1 MKNNLKEYKNNAD
14 FIAEIVETKELN
26 NEIRMTDDKQYL
38 VTLQNTHEDVKAG
51 RDILCGEGDVERC
64 VQALKGSKNN
74 WVKHMQWKKLH
85 KTDYKY
91 FYAEKKIDDVDLA
104 KIQRVKEKFFNNTGK
119 NVVFIVR
126 DNGRVI
132 IAFQN
137 KVVYEEFLLVSMH
150 GKPQGENWTQ
160 YGAEKIFSWSNKI
173 DNYNV
178 VVAEFWTDEK
188 LDYELHGDADAMYRA
203 HWGIQ
208 EPTDRPRSPFDVYS
222 PSELL

>member
-1 MKNNLKEYKNNAD
+1 MKKNLKEYKSNAD
-14 FIAEIVETKELN
+14 FIAEVVETKELN

-38 VTLQNTHEDVKAG
+38 VTLQNAHEDVKAG
-51 RDILCGEGDVERC
+51 RDILCTEGDLERC
-64 VQALKGSKNN
+64 VQALKDSKNN

-91 FYAEKKIDDVDLA
+91 FYPEKKIDDVDLA
-104 KIQRVKEKFFNNTGK
+104 KVQRVTERFFDVGK
-119 NVVFIVR
+119 YIAFIVK
-126 DNGRVI
+126 DNGRAI
-132 IAFQN
+132 IAFKN
-137 KVVYEEFLLVSMH
+137 KLVYEDFLLMTVREF
-150 GKPQGENWTQ
+150 KGENWTQ
-160 YGAEKIFSWSNKI
+160 YGAEKNFTWSDKV

-188 LDYELHGDADAMYRA
+188 LDDELSGDADAMYRA

-208 EPTDRPRSPFDVYS
+208 ESNDRPRSPFDVYS

>member
-1 MKNNLKEYKNNAD
+1 MKNNLKEYKSNAD
-14 FIAEIVETKELN
+14 FIAEVVETKELN

-38 VTLQNTHEDVKAG
+38 VTLQNAHEDVKAD
-51 RDILCGEGDVERC
+51 RDILCAEGDLERC
-64 VQALKGSKNN
+64 VQALKDSKNN
-74 WVKHMQWKKLH
+74 WVEHMQWKKLH
-85 KTDYKY
+85 KSDYKY

-104 KIQRVKEKFFNNTGK
+104 KVQRVKEKFFNIGK

-132 IAFQN
+132 IAFRN
-137 KVVYEEFLLVSMH
+137 KVIYEGFLLASSRGEV
-150 GKPQGENWTQ
+150 KGENWTQ
-160 YGAEKIFSWSNKI
+160 YGAEKILSWSDEI

-188 LDYELHGDADAMYRA
+188 LDDELSGDADAMYRA

-222 PSELL
+222 HSELL

>member
-1 MKNNLKEYKNNAD
+1 MKNNLNEYRSNVD
-14 FIAEIVETKELN
+14 FITEVVETKELN

-38 VTLQNTHEDVKAG
+38 VTLQNAHEDVKAG
-51 RDILCGEGDVERC
+51 KDILCGEGDIERC

-74 WVKHMQWKKLH
+74 WVKQMEWKKLH
-85 KTDYKY
+85 KTNYKY
-91 FYAEKKIDDVDLA
+91 FYPEKKIDDVDLA
-104 KIQRVKEKFFNNTGK
+104 KVQRIKEKFFNTGK

-132 IAFQN
+132 IAFRN
-137 KVVYEEFLLVSMH
+137 KVIYEGFLLASSRGEV
-150 GKPQGENWTQ
+150 KGENWTQ
-160 YGAEKIFSWSNKI
+160 YGAEKIFSWSDEI

-188 LDYELHGDADAMYRA
+188 LDDELSGDADAMYRA

-222 PSELL
+222 HSELL

>member
-1 MKNNLKEYKNNAD
+1 MKNNLKEYKSNAD
-14 FIAEIVETKELN
+14 FIAEVVETKELN

-38 VTLQNTHEDVKAG
+38 VTLQNAHEDVKAG
-51 RDILCGEGDVERC
+51 KDILCGEGDVERC
-64 VQALKGSKNN
+64 VQALKDSKNN
-74 WVKHMQWKKLH
+74 WVNKMQWRKLH

-91 FYAEKKIDDVDLA
+91 FYAEKKIDDVDLS
-104 KIQRVKEKFFNNTGK
+104 KVQRVKERFFDIGK
-119 NVVFIVR
+119 SIVSIVK

-132 IAFQN
+132 IAFKN
-137 KVVYEEFLLVSMH
+137 KVVYEDFKLITQRDF
-150 GKPQGENWTQ
+150 KGENWTQ
-160 YGAEKIFSWSNKI
+160 YGAEKIFTWSDEI

-222 PSELL
+222 SSELL